1 MCLKSNGCPYEWDD
15 FLIGLDTPI
24 NGRVIR
30 ITDCDDYTRRYFE
43 VSNSPDLATPSHH
56 IPTLCLATY
65 YWLAYLSLHWMSY
78 FLLRFL
84 LF

>member
-1 MCLKSNGCPYEWDD
+1 LKRHVCLKSNGCPYEWDD

-43 VSNSPDLATPSHH
+43 Q
-56 IPTLCLATY
+56 
-65 YWLAYLSLHWMSY
+65 
-78 FLLRFL
+78 
-84 LF
+84 